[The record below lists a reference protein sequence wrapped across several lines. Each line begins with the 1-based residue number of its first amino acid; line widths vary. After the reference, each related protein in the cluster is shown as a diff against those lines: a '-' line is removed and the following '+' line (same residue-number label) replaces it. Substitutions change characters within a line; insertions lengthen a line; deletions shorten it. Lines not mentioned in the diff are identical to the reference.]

1 MTTEISLK
9 FFLSPDEDQYIYISR
24 TQTTLLFPS
33 VLPLPLFGRSTFLK
47 RHLHYTVWTYGNI
60 TLLILLSTPHPKRFE
75 SICIKTQIYIQDA
88 HYSISKKIHQERINF
103 LQDSTNSDPTIFFCF
118 TFVCVNLEILWWLII
133 QHGHKSRAD
142 SRVGSFQL
150 SPHKK

>member
-1 MTTEISLK
+1 MKINI
-9 FFLSPDEDQYIYISR
+9 YIYISR

-33 VLPLPLFGRSTFLK
+33 VLSLPLFGRSAFLK
-47 RHLHYTVWTYGNI
+47 DIYIIQYELNI

-88 HYSISKKIHQERINF
+88 HYSISKKFHQERINF

>member
-1 MTTEISLK
+1 MTTEISSK

-33 VLPLPLFGRSTFLK
+33 VLPLPLFGRSAFLK
-47 RHLHYTVWTYGNI
+47 DIYIIQYELNI